1 MLMTFLFVI
10 VVIAAGAAGG
20 ALSGLI
26 IGGKDLGKQLAGM
39 MGAFYGLTST
49 VPAVVAVALYFIFR
63 AH

>member
-1 MLMTFLFVI
+1 MLLTLLLVVVVI
-10 VVIAAGAAGG
+10 VAGAAGG

-49 VPAVVAVALYFIFR
+49 VPAAVAVALYFIFR
-63 AH
+63 TH